1 MQLRELPY
9 SYTYLPELRL
19 WCFTSDFILFTIEY
33 IFAHLSS
40 TKTEKSVTDLALE
53 KQLALYPPS

>member
-9 SYTYLPELRL
+9 SYSYHPELRL
-19 WCFTSDFILFTIEY
+19 WYFTSDFILFTIEY

-40 TKTEKSVTDLALE
+40 TKNEKSITDLELE
-53 KQLALYPPS
+53 KLLALYPPS